1 MVARQNGRRHGKN
14 YIYRYLRL
22 CVYYTYRYTSSIR
35 WTNSNGKKKKKK
47 ERIEVAFC
55 NLDRTAF
62 QISARILL
70 VNPIRI
76 ELRPFVTPHPSKLLS
91 DRALI
96 TSFFSLLL
104 LFLSLFLHHREIN
117 SIDVVCCPS
126 VHGSSSRIDY
136 FPRRETGASSPLDGD
151 SRGPGGSDA

>member
-1 MVARQNGRRHGKN
+1 M
-14 YIYRYLRL
+14 YIYI
-22 CVYYTYRYTSSIR
+22 YTSSMR
-35 WTNSNGKKKKKK
+35 HEFKWKEKRYKKKK

-96 TSFFSLLL
+96 TSFFLSPPSSLSLLD
-104 LFLSLFLHHREIN
+104 HREIN
-117 SIDVVCCPS
+117 SIVLFVA
-126 VHGSSSRIDY
+126 GARSRIELTHRL
-136 FPRRETGASSPLDGD
+136 FSPPRNWCILLSMHHRD